1 MANPIVEFLN
11 TQIGNTIE
19 NTPSEVSNWLKG
31 KLISAELGKIAVSF
45 KVRKEMMNPAG
56 VLHGGMASLIAD
68 DMMGL
73 CLFTLNK
80 KHFYTSVNLTIDF
93 LKPAFL
99 DDEIVAETEVI
110 KDGRKITHCVCKL
123 KRDGVVI
130 AYSTSNLMATS
141 KDNSFSQ

>member
-1 MANPIVEFLN
+1 MANPIVQFLN
-11 TQIGNTIE
+11 SQIGNTIE

-31 KLISAELGKIAVSF
+31 KLISAEEGKIKISF
-45 KVRKEMMNPAG
+45 TIRKEMMNPAG

-68 DMMGL
+68 DMMGM

-80 KHFYTSVNLTIDF
+80 EHFYTSINLTMDF

-99 DDEIVAETEVI
+99 GDEIVAEAEVI
-110 KDGRKITHCVCKL
+110 KDGKKITHCVCKL
-123 KRDGVVI
+123 MRDTTVI

-141 KDNSFSQ
+141 KPNGFSQ

>member
-31 KLISAELGKIAVSF
+31 KLISAELGKISVSF

-80 KHFYTSVNLTIDF
+80 EHFYTSVNLTIDF

-123 KRDGVVI
+123 KRDDVVI

-141 KDNSFSQ
+141 KTNSFSQ